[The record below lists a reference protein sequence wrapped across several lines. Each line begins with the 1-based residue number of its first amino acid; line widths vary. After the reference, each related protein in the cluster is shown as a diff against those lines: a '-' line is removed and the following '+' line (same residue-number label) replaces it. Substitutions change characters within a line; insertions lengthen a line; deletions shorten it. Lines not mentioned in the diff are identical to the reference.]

1 MTNHKLKVVSKD
13 SDLTDMSDVWDTKNR
28 LLAASYNGYVSSYIY
43 DADGNRM
50 VKLSAPYEAVY
61 TNSTDATVPSDT
73 LRYTLYVGPHY
84 TVTGKSGSEDE
95 EPLYVKHFFIGDKR
109 IASKIGNPPGNDP
122 RGITGV
128 AGKTLHIKVDYPVKY
143 SEQKEQVSANYTN
156 FAMPYS
162 NIDMNHYDYP
172 FNRPGYWNGCVPPN
186 ENGTVIVRI
195 ANARDGED
203 ANDEEDV
210 SSLRNSP
217 SESSLFFYHTD
228 HLGSTNLVTDRGR
241 SICHAAEYL
250 PYGEVFLEIKG
261 SYDHLGTPF
270 KFNGKEMDPETG
282 MLYYGARYYMPKYC
296 QWPTCDP
303 MQLKYPHVSSYA
315 FCKNNPINRIDD
327 DGMDDYQL
335 QSNGYV
341 CLSQKNND
349 KFDNLIHG
357 NKSIRINDKKLLP
370 QLTQDRRNYNGN
382 YATTSSEADAGNLFL
397 FVARNS
403 EVEWGLNGYDTR
415 NGRRFLIRT
424 SHDKGSVGITNGP
437 YNLLDMFV
445 NVHSHVGKFGK
456 NYASGYDVDPNK
468 NSNRIHYTEY
478 SDYVYMNDTFNA
490 FKTANKPYPSKYPK
504 LYIYVVKNNEI
515 IEYND
520 SKRSIPKGKVNG
532 YHNII
537 K

>member
-84 TVTGKSGSEDE
+84 TVTSKSGSEDE

-186 ENGTVIVRI
+186 ENGTVIVRS
-195 ANARDGED
+195 ADARNGED

-315 FCKNNPINRIDD
+315 YCMGNPLRFTDPEGKKIVNA
-327 DGMDDYQL
+327 DGQNAVYY
-335 QSNGYV
+335 SG
-341 CLSQKNND
+341 
-349 KFDNLIHG
+349 G
-357 NKSIRINDKKLLP
+357 NIVFTK
-370 QLTQDRRNYNGN
+370 
-382 YATTSSEADAGNLFL
+382 YATHDIRRIVNVLNTIPEGRKILRQVINSPTKVRVSISS
-397 FVARNS
+397 
-403 EVEWGLNGYDTR
+403 DTR
-415 NGRRFLIRT
+415 ISGKTYTYGETTQGNWNPNDNYGRYVASDGTYRIKESFVEIFEGTLVEDAKTSNSKHKGLTIDQAIGAVAAHEFIHATDIQEINKDIHSEMKKRVRENREIKPNQIERNVINQFLE
-424 SHDKGSVGITNGP
+424 
-437 YNLLDMFV
+437 
-445 NVHSHVGKFGK
+445 
-456 NYASGYDVDPNK
+456 
-468 NSNRIHYTEY
+468 NRGE
-478 SDYVYMNDTFNA
+478 
-490 FKTANKPYPSKYPK
+490 
-504 LYIYVVKNNEI
+504 
-515 IEYND
+515 
-520 SKRSIPKGKVNG
+520 
-532 YHNII
+532 
-537 K
+537 